1 MIMYARLVWSWVEDE
16 VLCLVVSPLV
26 VLVKHLKHLQ
36 NELLSRVVSIS
47 SLILILNT

>member
-36 NELLSRVVSIS
+36 DELPSSSI
-47 SLILILNT
+47 LTFDHITLTT